1 MVTEGSSCV
10 SHPLPTT
17 LLRIEGKDA
26 SKFLHR
32 LSSNN
37 IEKLESG
44 RVCEAFAC
52 DAKGRVLW
60 HWVIAKQSQAL
71 MISTVAGEG
80 DKIYSHLDRFHFR
93 EDLSITNLSP
103 QWRELVVWGRAIEDL
118 KIPAEA
124 VESLMNSP
132 YASASVELPEG
143 SVLVQRF
150 PKFGGDVLHLFAAEM
165 ILQKIA
171 DRLLNGSAS
180 SVSADELELRRI
192 QMGWPIAGIDFD
204 DKTLPQEL
212 ARDTLAISFTKG
224 CYLGQETVARL
235 DALGQ
240 VQRRLIGFRFTDEI
254 PQLPLVLSI
263 DGKELAH
270 ITSAAFSPALG
281 CNVGLGFARRSL
293 FPTGKAFQAEQVIRC
308 ADIDYTTTSLPI
320 VPPTMQTL
328 SPSATVENG

>member
-1 MVTEGSSCV
+1 MVTEGSSCI
-10 SHPLPTT
+10 SPLLPTT

-44 RVCEAFAC
+44 QGCEAFAC

-60 HWVIAKQSQAL
+60 HWVIAKQAQAL
-71 MISTVAGEG
+71 MVSTVAGEG
-80 DKIYSHLDRFHFR
+80 DNIYSHLDRFHFR
-93 EDLSITNLSP
+93 EELTLTNLSP
-103 QWRELVVWGRAIEDL
+103 QWRELVVWGRAIKDL
-118 KIPAEA
+118 DIPADA
-124 VESLMNSP
+124 VESLLNSP
-132 YASASVELPEG
+132 YANVSVELPEG

-150 PKFGGDVLHLFAAEM
+150 PKFGDYVFHLFAAET

-171 DRLLNGSAS
+171 DRLLNGGAL
-180 SVSADELELRRI
+180 SVTADELELRRI

-212 ARDTLAISFTKG
+212 ARDTQAISFTKG
-224 CYLGQETVARL
+224 CYIGQETVARL

-240 VQRRLIGFRFTDEI
+240 VQRKLIGFRFTGAL
-254 PQLPLVLSI
+254 PQLPLSLTI
-263 DGKELAH
+263 DGKDLAH
-270 ITSAAFSPALG
+270 ITSAVFSPALG

-293 FPTGKAFQAEQVIRC
+293 FPAGKAFQADQVIRC
-308 ADIDYTTTSLPI
+308 GEIEYTTTLLPI
-320 VPPTMQTL
+320 VPVTMPPL
-328 SPSATVENG
+328 PPSAAIENG